1 MNSIQYE
8 YIDLQ
13 SIKDDTFGDIEILR
27 MIIALFIEG
36 IDEYVD
42 TLNNE
47 LPNQNW
53 HELFKATHKIKPNI
67 NMFGITKLVSTILE
81 LESNFSNEQNLNDV
95 AALVRFSIPIFRQ
108 VKIELQT
115 ELKLMPNE

>member
-1 MNSIQYE
+1 MNSIQYN

-27 MIIALFIEG
+27 MIIELFIEG

-53 HELFKATHKIKPNI
+53 QELFKATHKIKPNI
-67 NMFGITKLVSTILE
+67 SMFGITKLVPTILE
-81 LESNFSNEQNLNDV
+81 LESNFKNEQSLDSV
-95 AALVRFSIPIFRQ
+95 DALVSFSIPIFRQ

>member
-1 MNSIQYE
+1 MNSIQYN

-27 MIIALFIEG
+27 MIMELFIEG

-53 HELFKATHKIKPNI
+53 QELFKATHKIKPNI
-67 NMFGITKLVSTILE
+67 SMFGITKLVPTILE
-81 LESNFSNEQNLNDV
+81 LESNFKNEQSLYSVD
-95 AALVRFSIPIFRQ
+95 ALVSFSIPIFRQ